1 MQDLPAA
8 IGGLVE
14 AVVLPLLDHPEDFQ
28 MTYEEEPD
36 ATIYV
41 ELRVN
46 PEDAG
51 KVIGRQGRLI
61 KAIRTLARALG
72 SRVGTAVEVEVLG

>member
-1 MQDLPAA
+1 MQDLPAE

-14 AVVLPLLDHPEDFQ
+14 AIVRPLLDYPDDFQ
-28 MTYEEEPD
+28 MTSVEEPD

-41 ELRVN
+41 EMHVN

-61 KAIRTLARALG
+61 KALRTLARASA
-72 SRVGTAVEVEVLG
+72 SREGYHAEVELLD